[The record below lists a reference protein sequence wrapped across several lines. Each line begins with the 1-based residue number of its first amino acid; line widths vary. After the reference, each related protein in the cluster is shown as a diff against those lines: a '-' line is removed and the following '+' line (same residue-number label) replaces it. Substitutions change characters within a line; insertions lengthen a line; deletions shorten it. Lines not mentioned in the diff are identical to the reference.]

1 MAAGTNRRLHC
12 DGAGVPDRVYR
23 QPVAG
28 LERMGLQRPAGQR
41 PGADMPTVLSA
52 LAAGIPGRDYAGRLA
67 AVLVV
72 WGGTATLQI
81 SIEGMV
87 LYVIETEF
95 VERLTKVEER
105 SKSNTHQI
113 NDLKPVIEEI
123 HTMSKTMVELIGEVK
138 HTNENVSELK
148 DKVDILEKEPG
159 KQWTATKR
167 TFFTAMTSSIGTAVA
182 AGILYLISKGGF

>member
-1 MAAGTNRRLHC
+1 M
-12 DGAGVPDRVYR
+12 
-23 QPVAG
+23 
-28 LERMGLQRPAGQR
+28 
-41 PGADMPTVLSA
+41 
-52 LAAGIPGRDYAGRLA
+52 
-67 AVLVV
+67 V

-167 TFFTAMTSSIGTAVA
+167 TFFTATVGTAAVMGEVNWPMVA
-182 AGILYLISKGGF
+182 SASVLAGILSMATSIAGLPELDTKTGA

>member
-1 MAAGTNRRLHC
+1 M
-12 DGAGVPDRVYR
+12 
-23 QPVAG
+23 
-28 LERMGLQRPAGQR
+28 
-41 PGADMPTVLSA
+41 
-52 LAAGIPGRDYAGRLA
+52 
-67 AVLVV
+67 V

-138 HTNENVSELK
+138 HTN
-148 DKVDILEKEPG
+148 
-159 KQWTATKR
+159 
-167 TFFTAMTSSIGTAVA
+167 FTAMTSSIGTAVA

>member
-1 MAAGTNRRLHC
+1 M
-12 DGAGVPDRVYR
+12 
-23 QPVAG
+23 
-28 LERMGLQRPAGQR
+28 
-41 PGADMPTVLSA
+41 
-52 LAAGIPGRDYAGRLA
+52 
-67 AVLVV
+67 V

-105 SKSNTHQI
+105 SKINTHQI